1 MACKFCEK
9 TRAVVSSVPAVVRR
23 GALSLADL
31 VRLKRD
37 QTGSKQR
44 HGPPPPVDGQPV
56 DRYSQAGHDEV
67 LEGRDPWA
75 PPTPEEILSDIV
87 RHRDE

>member
-1 MACKFCEK
+1 MACRLCTK
-9 TRAVVSSVPAVVRR
+9 TRKAVASVPSVLRK

-56 DRYSQAGHDEV
+56 SRHSPEGFDEV
-67 LEGRDPWA
+67 LEQR
-75 PPTPEEILSDIV
+75 EE
-87 RHRDE
+87 

>member
-1 MACKFCEK
+1 MGCRFCEK
-9 TRAVVSSVPAVVRR
+9 TRAVVSSVPAAVRR

-44 HGPPPPVDGQPV
+44 HGPPPPVAGQPV
-56 DRYSQAGHDEV
+56 SRHSPEGFDEV
-67 LEGRDPWA
+67 LEQR
-75 PPTPEEILSDIV
+75 EE
-87 RHRDE
+87 

>member
-1 MACKFCEK
+1 MACRFCKK

-56 DRYSQAGHDEV
+56 SRHSPEGFDEV
-67 LEGRDPWA
+67 LEQR
-75 PPTPEEILSDIV
+75 EE
-87 RHRDE
+87 